1 MSHESIPFSTA
12 VSNCRIDATH
22 RKGRIGKWQPRKQP
36 RNQRRK
42 PRRPPRRPR
51 RKSNGLN
58 NQKGNTLGGRSKAF
72 PLVFWAEKKSTH
84 CGATMCRAMNL
95 PKPALA
101 AVIRLIRQNCEIAAR
116 AHDIVDFRRKG

>member
-42 PRRPPRRPR
+42 QRRQPRRPR

-58 NQKGNTLGGRSKAF
+58 KPKGNTLGGRLKAF
-72 PLVFWAEKKSTH
+72 PLVFWAEKKSAHRERPSRRT
-84 CGATMCRAMNL
+84 L
-95 PKPALA
+95 KLLKPALE
-101 AVIRLIRQNCEIAAR
+101 AVI
-116 AHDIVDFRRKG
+116 